1 MRTIGNTLGNDTAF
15 ISAGLG
21 QISGRGRETLKQLAQ
36 SLVWA
41 QNNPGYPV
49 PEGISRQIRLGLGTP
64 GARGGDSPDTAGVC

>member
-1 MRTIGNTLGNDTAF
+1 MKTYGNTQGSDTAL
-15 ISAGLG
+15 IYAGLG

-49 PEGISRQIRLGLGTP
+49 PEGIGRQVRRGLGTP
-64 GARGGDSPDTAGVC
+64 GERGGDSPDTVGGR